1 MKGWLLR
8 QHNLIKNSLK
18 VITKLE
24 YRNLIK
30 TNYFKLI
37 YKKLLFLF
45 LILKIVYLVKYLLR
59 PTLNKN
65 YKGIK
70 ELLNIYLNK
79 KEEDSIVLKSI
90 IRLLNNKLGYKVIV
104 KKGGTIVNK
113 VKKFNKVF
121 NNEAAS
127 IVCFKAFGLVPG
139 SSAGCRRSAVWGPF
153 HKCRALIRTS
163 FFPVYNTFILQ
174 RAFLLGLAAASL
186 VTSRATGNAPDHG
199 HILSRGVAEP
209 LGDLR
214 VPKDIPLEG
223 QTWTRAEI
231 VAAIKTPVNPPKPFG
246 NHGVEW
252 KGNKWVAKS
261 PLFEGV
267 GAKLTEIDLTK
278 NPKIRGKFRAIV
290 TANKNLV
297 GITEHA
303 ADNNVKA
310 IWDVKALTAQGKWI
324 KLGVSG
330 EKVTGTTGLHF
341 ARKDIAVAMQSS
353 AKDKLTV
360 GGKTWWKSKISPEGA
375 SKDVFNVVY
384 EGNEFKHIED
394 ATGAKVFE
402 KQGPPPVCP
411 RDGTK
416 RDCGVDDVGE
426 SEVED
431 TVANPEGEDS
441 PANSGKE
448 SEEAPGAEAEASPAE
463 PGKEVEGPAN
473 TAGEKPAGPEVEGG
487 AVSPESPESIAL
499 AEKFSEEEFVHLA
512 TTRGM
517 VKPLTETLSLS
528 IKDIRTKRLGYK
540 PLTPQSSS
548 FKIHPVKAIAGA
560 AGGALA
566 VAGVTLWVKG
576 MVDAFTHDTNDLD
589 KTAAVTS
596 IVPLVGCTTNLAAE
610 AWKGGVDSQDTAL
623 CYIGDGLLFTPF
635 APIGVAIHIVRW
647 FISLNKAPPVPE
659 KEVFLKHRDS
669 QWERFLDEHV
679 YTYLYSDN
687 KEASNSK
694 EKSFR
699 VKLNSSLAIQG
710 LAVISEG
717 AQKIGAAKVL
727 AQNAA
732 KASTDATEK
741 AAIEKGSLEAVESI
755 RAAVW
760 NETILR
766 QRAYL
771 LEMPD
776 SLRENAKASLKPLG
790 EEFNKDYIA
799 NTTSIS
805 MATHYFEAD
814 LFPKNPALIAAGA
827 PILDTS
833 PGNLALVQAQLKSI
847 GAHLQTQPLPLP
859 KLFTLG
865 YIFGQSK
872 GLDGLDPRVLS
883 PRDYLR
889 ATTKLSEDRINFF
902 ALYHTLEVAKLLQGS
917 IKEDELRNPW
927 KSDIPDARP
936 LHLLIAMKFGRVSEE
951 RRGSGAASGPD
962 FPPLKEGTLDT
973 TASFAAVTGL
983 SDEEVEKLPKEGE
996 FQRYKDLVSEDKIL
1010 AMLRLIQERRAQ
1022 SAAKLEQTAGKDE
1035 V

>member
-1 MKGWLLR
+1 M
-8 QHNLIKNSLK
+8 
-18 VITKLE
+18 
-24 YRNLIK
+24 
-30 TNYFKLI
+30 
-37 YKKLLFLF
+37 
-45 LILKIVYLVKYLLR
+45 
-59 PTLNKN
+59 
-65 YKGIK
+65 
-70 ELLNIYLNK
+70 
-79 KEEDSIVLKSI
+79 
-90 IRLLNNKLGYKVIV
+90 
-104 KKGGTIVNK
+104 
-113 VKKFNKVF
+113 
-121 NNEAAS
+121 
-127 IVCFKAFGLVPG
+127 
-139 SSAGCRRSAVWGPF
+139 
-153 HKCRALIRTS
+153 
-163 FFPVYNTFILQ
+163 FILQ

-199 HILSRGVAEP
+199 HILSRGVPEP
-209 LGDLR
+209 QGDLR
-214 VPKDIPLEG
+214 VPPDIPLEG

-231 VAAIKTPVNPPKPFG
+231 LAAIKTPVNPPKPFG
-246 NHGVEW
+246 NRGVE
-252 KGNKWVAKS
+252 S
-261 PLFEGV
+261 Q
-267 GAKLTEIDLTK
+267 
-278 NPKIRGKFRAIV
+278 IRGKFRAIV
-290 TANKNLV
+290 TANKNFV

-310 IWDVKALTAQGKWI
+310 IWDVKALAAQGKWI

-330 EKVTGTTGLHF
+330 EKVTGTNGLHF
-341 ARKDIAVAMQSS
+341 ARKDIAAAMQSS
-353 AKDKLTV
+353 AKDKVTV
-360 GGKTWWKSKISPEGA
+360 GGKSWWKSKISPAGGA

-402 KQGPPPVCP
+402 KQGPICR

-416 RDCGVDDVGE
+416 RDCSGEDVGE
-426 SEVED
+426 SEVKD

-441 PANSGKE
+441 PANSGKD

-463 PGKEVEGPAN
+463 PGQEVEGPAN

-487 AVSPESPESIAL
+487 AVSPESPESVEL
-499 AEKFSEEEFVHLA
+499 AEKFSEEEFVNLA

-517 VKPLTETLSLS
+517 VKSLTETLSLS
-528 IKDIRTKRLGYK
+528 IKDIRTKSLGYK

-548 FKIHPVKAIAGA
+548 FKLRPGKAIAGA
-560 AGGALA
+560 AG
-566 VAGVTLWVKG
+566 VVSVVLWVNG

-589 KTAAVTS
+589 KAAAVTS
-596 IVPLVGCTTNLAAE
+596 IVPFVGCTTNLAAE

-623 CYIGDGLLFTPF
+623 CYIGDGLLLTPL
-635 APIGVAIHIVRW
+635 APIGIAVHIVRW
-647 FISLNKAPPVPE
+647 FISLNKAPKVPE
-659 KEVFLKHRDS
+659 KEVFLQHRDS
-669 QWERFLDEHV
+669 QWEKFLDEHV

-760 NETILR
+760 NETIIR

-776 SLRENAKASLKPLG
+776 SLREKAKSSLKPLG

-805 MATHYFEAD
+805 MATHYFEAN
-814 LFPKNPALIAAGA
+814 LSPTNPAAAAAGV
-827 PILDTS
+827 PIPDTS
-833 PGNLALVQAQLKSI
+833 PGNLALVEAQLKSI

-865 YIFGQSK
+865 YILGQSK

-902 ALYHTLEVAKLLQGS
+902 SLYHTLEVAKLLQGS